1 MDKIGDQA
9 SFEDIKKAVINAH
22 NVTNEA
28 LHADSSIDDS
38 LAGTTSISV
47 VCIDNRL
54 IISNVGDSRAI
65 IASLSSDGR
74 LVAKALSNDQ
84 TPYRKDERER
94 VKQYGARI
102 LSMDQIEGI
111 EPIHVCCVVE
121 YTCVCGSGGLVCIC
135 FVFICL
141 EYISSIN
148 VMLINV

>member
-1 MDKIGDQA
+1 MDKLGDQTD
-9 SFEDIKKAVINAH
+9 FEGIKKAVTNAH
-22 NVTNEA
+22 IVTNEA
-28 LHADSSIDDS
+28 LHADSSIDDT

-84 TPYRKDERER
+84 TPYRRDERER

-111 EPIHVCCVVE
+111 EPIHVCI
-121 YTCVCGSGGLVCIC
+121 CVCIAGIVCALVVWVCYVYAC
-135 FVFICL
+135 YRRTG
-141 EYISSIN
+141 ESSP
-148 VMLINV
+148 LARR